1 MKIAQEDEE
10 KVVLIIQA
18 AIGIIVILLAVR
30 ESVKSLVKGT
40 KKVKNVLRQVKK

>member
-1 MKIAQEDEE
+1 MKISQEDEE

-18 AIGIIVILLAVR
+18 AIGIIVILLAIS
-30 ESVKSLVKGT
+30 ETVKSLFKST